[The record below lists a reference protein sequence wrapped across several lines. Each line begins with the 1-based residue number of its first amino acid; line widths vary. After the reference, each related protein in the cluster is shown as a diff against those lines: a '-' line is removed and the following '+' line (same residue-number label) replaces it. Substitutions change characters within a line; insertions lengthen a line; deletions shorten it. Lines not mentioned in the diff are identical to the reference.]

1 MEPFDCLKV
10 NANGKKKGAISGFA
24 NRIEKSPG
32 KTFYCANRWQ
42 NTNGG
47 GVPEL
52 PRDDSRIVEVFV
64 MPYGSLNAEGE
75 AILPSGEVQVQDFA
89 AFYVTG
95 FPGDKCNSDP
105 STQGTEVVGHF
116 IKYISTDKE
125 GSGGQKCST
134 NSLGQCIIV
143 LTR

>member
-1 MEPFDCLKV
+1 MV
-10 NANGKKKGAISGFA
+10 HGWSVQMYSY
-24 NRIEKSPG
+24 SPG
-32 KTFYCANRWQ
+32 FVTVTVAEAPGLIDPVFQ
-42 NTNGG
+42 D
-47 GVPEL
+47 P
-52 PRDDSRIVEVFV
+52 SRASTACGIVEVFV
-64 MPYGSLNAEGE
+64 MPYGSLNSEGE

-89 AFYVTG
+89 AFYVMG

-105 STQGTEVVGHF
+105 STQGTEIVGHF
-116 IKYISTDKE
+116 IKYISTDTE